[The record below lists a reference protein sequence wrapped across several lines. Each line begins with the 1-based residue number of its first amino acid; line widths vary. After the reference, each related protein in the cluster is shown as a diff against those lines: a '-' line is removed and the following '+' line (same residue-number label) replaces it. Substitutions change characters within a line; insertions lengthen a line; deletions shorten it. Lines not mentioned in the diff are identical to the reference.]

1 MNILAWILFG
11 LITGIIANM
20 LDPRPTE
27 GSLFAALILG
37 VGGALTGGILA
48 NIFFGMSITGFNLTS
63 FLVAV
68 AGSLLL
74 LFISRALRRI

>member
-1 MNILAWILFG
+1 MNILAWVLFG

-20 LDPRPTE
+20 LDPKASE
-27 GSLFAALILG
+27 NSIFSALIMG
-37 VGGALTGGILA
+37 VGGALTGGLLA
-48 NIFFGMSITGFNLTS
+48 NYFFGMTVSGFNLSS

-74 LFISRALRRI
+74 LLLSRTIRRV

>member
-20 LDPRPTE
+20 LDQYPNDT
-27 GSLFAALILG
+27 GLFSALFLG
-37 VGGALTGGILA
+37 VGGAVLGGVLA
-48 NIFFGMSITGFNLTS
+48 NIFFGMSIVGFNLTS

-74 LFISRALRRI
+74 LFISRAIRRI

>member
-11 LITGIIANM
+11 LIVGIIADM
-20 LDPRPTE
+20 LDPKANER
-27 GSLFAALILG
+27 SLFSALLLG
-37 VGGALTGGILA
+37 VGGALTGGVLA
-48 NIFFGMSITGFNLTS
+48 NIFFGMSISGFNLTS

-74 LFISRALRRI
+74 LLISRTLRRV